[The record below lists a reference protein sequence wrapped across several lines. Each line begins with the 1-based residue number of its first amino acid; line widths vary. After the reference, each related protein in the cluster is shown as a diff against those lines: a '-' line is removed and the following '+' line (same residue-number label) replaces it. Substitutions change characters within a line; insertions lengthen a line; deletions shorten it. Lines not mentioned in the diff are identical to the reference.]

1 MQVSAEVTPVR
12 PESHRLRTAES
23 VLLAVKAQLP
33 PIRSSASTLRV
44 PATVSDSANKEEE
57 TQLSAD
63 PTISC
68 NLHMSIDF
76 CLICHCTLSPVDAA
90 LFVSCH
96 KKIKIGI
103 CLPKQFPLT
112 TCL

>member
-12 PESHRLRTAES
+12 AECLLLVPESHRLRMAES
-23 VLLAVKAQLP
+23 VLLVVKAQLP
-33 PIRSSASTLRV
+33 PIRSSASTLRA

-68 NLHMSIDF
+68 NLHISIV
-76 CLICHCTLSPVDAA
+76 LSY
-90 LFVSCH
+90 LSLHFVPS
-96 KKIKIGI
+96 
-103 CLPKQFPLT
+103 
-112 TCL
+112 